1 MRPIPPAIKEE
12 VIKKY
17 LEGNSIPQIGKL
29 AGVSVGSV
37 HAITTEESKED
48 NSISY
53 IREIAK
59 MFNKNNL
66 EISDVIAGVRLHNKI
81 KQVGL
86 SCIFFENFLE
96 STNTESYRLE
106 MEHEQFLDNIK
117 RILQLEAKY
126 QLKTEDIPSFID
138 KKMNEHKQLNDEMV
152 GLEQHLDKL
161 YKKYQTTESELKE
174 FHKEQDMFFR
184 YKKDYPKYIDWIVP
198 ERLFDEASTKCR
210 LKIDPT
216 TLFTRLKDIYIK
228 PDQNVDIIKKIMNID

>member
-1 MRPIPPAIKEE
+1 
-12 VIKKY
+12 
-17 LEGNSIPQIGKL
+17 
-29 AGVSVGSV
+29 
-37 HAITTEESKED
+37 
-48 NSISY
+48 
-53 IREIAK
+53 

-86 SCIFFENFLE
+86 SCILFENFLE

-126 QLKTEDIPSFID
+126 QLKTEDIPSIID
-138 KKMNEHKQLNDEMV
+138 KKMNEYKQLNDEIL

-184 YKKDYPKYIDWIVP
+184 YKKDYAKYIDWIVP
-198 ERLFDEASTKCR
+198 ERLFDEASTKSR
-210 LKIDPT
+210 IKIDPT
-216 TLFTRLKDIYIK
+216 NLFTRLKDIYIK
-228 PDQNVDIIKKIMNID
+228 PDENVDIIKKILNID